1 MKKQA
6 YSVIAMFM
14 LVGSMAVAA
23 QAQSSGGAKLIANIP
38 FEFNAG
44 NKTLPAGEYT
54 VTQVN
59 PGSDQAI
66 LQIRNE
72 DGSASAMV
80 QMTTVIGTATESAKL
95 IFNRY
100 GDRYFFAQA
109 WVDGD
114 ESGLRAAKPASE
126 RVVERELA
134 GTRART
140 ETVALTRGRATGR
153 K

>member
-6 YSVIAMFM
+6 YSVIAMFI

-38 FEFNAG
+38 FEFNVG

-59 PGSDQAI
+59 PSSDQAI
-66 LQIRNE
+66 LQIRNQ
-72 DGSASAMV
+72 DGSVSAMV
-80 QMTTVIGTATESAKL
+80 QMTTAIGKATESAKL

-109 WVDGD
+109 WIDGND
-114 ESGLRAAKPASE
+114 SGLRAAKPAAE

-134 GTRART
+134 GNRPRT
-140 ETVALTRGRATGR
+140 ETVALTQGRAPGH